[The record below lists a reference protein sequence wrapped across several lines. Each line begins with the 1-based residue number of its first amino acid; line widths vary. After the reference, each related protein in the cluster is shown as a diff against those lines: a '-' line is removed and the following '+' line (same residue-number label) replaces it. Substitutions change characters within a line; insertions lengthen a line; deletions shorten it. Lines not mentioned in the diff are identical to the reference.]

1 MFKSQ
6 AGVAHILFLILILI
20 GIGIG
25 LYLVQNPQVFSPK
38 AATTTPATTASSYL
52 PTKPED
58 LRCITYFD
66 FDYTSDVQ
74 AVRDTSLDYLNKQI
88 PIWKSNGFNCVAFVL
103 NWNFMQPRAYPTPV
117 WDEERV
123 RSVTRM
129 FDSLKNNNM
138 GIMMGLNF
146 VHFAPLGFNPTNPKT
161 ATNDGEPVECDF
173 LRDATMYGAF
183 EKYTH
188 EVFARFQNYP
198 MFYHVFTDNALPCV
212 VTLDPAGAALMRR
225 TLGSLPSRI
234 PPELRSKIIIGFHD
248 VLNVRP
254 YNPRNPVYS
263 SAYTQAEMSPVQDVT
278 QFDFYSQQVYEG
290 NSTID
295 EFMVEMDD
303 WVKYM
308 RNFFGPNM
316 PPLIFGE
323 LGSTLVRRKPEGG
336 LVTQVVVE
344 EELVNGVMTPV
355 EKTVWVCD
363 YDERSEMIQ
372 RNALYF
378 MTKYAMT
385 NKIGF
390 SIWAWQY
397 QDNTPTLDCR
407 FGAHALTRPNGS
419 PRPAVAAI
427 KQAILEGGV
436 QLDTAASSGQIS
448 ASPAHCVL
456 TSGQSACTSTI
467 SWSTSNLSDVEV
479 KVSQG
484 NQLNLQFSTQPNG
497 TAQVPW
503 ITADGAKFDLYGNSG
518 SGKVVVQSLTVKAVN
533 PSSSPL
539 HNPSPSLSAKKGDL
553 DNDGDVDIFDFN
565 AFLGDFVPQNLR
577 SDVDK
582 NGRVDIFDYNL
593 ILQNFGR

>member
-1 MFKSQ
+1 MNSRAFLQ
-6 AGVAHILFLILILI
+6 IGVVLILVV
-20 GIGIG
+20 GIAAVV
-25 LYLVQNPQVFSPK
+25 YLTQFTQIFKPK
-38 AATTTPATTASSYL
+38 AAEPSPISTTSTYPPKKPA
-52 PTKPED
+52 D

-66 FDYTSDVQ
+66 FEYFSNSP
-74 AVRDTSLDYLNKQI
+74 AERDNAFNYLNSQI

-146 VHFAPLGFNPTNPKT
+146 VHTAPLGFNPTNPV
-161 ATNDGEPVECDF
+161 EPVECDF

-188 EVFARFQNYP
+188 EVFTRFQNYP

-212 VTLDPAGAALMRR
+212 VTLDPAGAALMRK

-234 PPELRSKIIIGFHD
+234 PSDLRSKIIIGFHD
-248 VLNVRP
+248 VMNVRP

-263 SAYTQAEMSPVQDVT
+263 STYTQAEMSPVQDVT

-295 EFMVEMDD
+295 EFLIEMDD

-316 PPLIFGE
+316 PPIIFGE
-323 LGSTLVRRKPEGG
+323 LGSTLVKRKPEGG
-336 LVTQVVVE
+336 LVMD
-344 EELVNGVMTPV
+344 GS
-355 EKTVWVCD
+355 KYVCE

-372 RNALYF
+372 RNALYY
-378 MTKYAMT
+378 MTKYAVD

-397 QDNTPTLDCR
+397 QDNTPDLDCQ
-407 FGAHALTRPNGS
+407 FGAHALTRPDGS
-419 PRPAVAAI
+419 LRPAVAAI

-436 QLDTAASSGQIS
+436 QLDTA
-448 ASPAHCVL
+448 
-456 TSGQSACTSTI
+456 
-467 SWSTSNLSDVEV
+467 
-479 KVSQG
+479 VS
-484 NQLNLQFSTQPNG
+484 
-497 TAQVPW
+497 
-503 ITADGAKFDLYGNSG
+503 
-518 SGKVVVQSLTVKAVN
+518 
-533 PSSSPL
+533 
-539 HNPSPSLSAKKGDL
+539 PSPSPSSTAKVGDL
-553 DNDGDVDIFDFN
+553 NNDGRVNIFDFN
-565 AFLGDFVPQNLR
+565 IFIQNYQSQNAIADLN
-577 SDVDK
+577 K
-582 NGRVDIFDYNL
+582 NGTVDVFDFNL
-593 ILQNFGR
+593 LVSNFGN